1 MIDLLIQEA
10 CKPSHSAYLACLTR
24 PGWGAVEASLRAFA
38 LAAQADAPVYLVHI
52 NMTGEV
58 DQLKYARS
66 KGIYAMG
73 ETCPQYLFFTEE
85 NLQQPDGAK
94 WICSP
99 PMRSKDD
106 NAGLWQGLEDGTI
119 QVLATDH
126 CPFF

>member
-1 MIDLLIQEA
+1 M
-10 CKPSHSAYLACLTR
+10 
-24 PGWGAVEASLRAFA
+24 
-38 LAAQADAPVYLVHI
+38 
-52 NMTGEV
+52 NMAGEV

-85 NLQQPDGAK
+85 NLQQADGAK

-106 NAGLWQGLEDGTI
+106 NMGLWQGLQDGTI

-126 CPFF
+126 CPFFFNGQNPIEYEGSFCGDSR